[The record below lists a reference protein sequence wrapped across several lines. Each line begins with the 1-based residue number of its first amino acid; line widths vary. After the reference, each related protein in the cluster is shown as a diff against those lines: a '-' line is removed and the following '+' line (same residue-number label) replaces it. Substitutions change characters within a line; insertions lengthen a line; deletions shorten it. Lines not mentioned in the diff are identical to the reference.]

1 MVWGYEWPILNKK
14 IMKILQ
20 LNRGKSIV
28 NNYCAA
34 VALQPRDNL
43 ILKRCGFKHFQRCT
57 FFCKISVHHQTNSL
71 SI

>member
-1 MVWGYEWPILNKK
+1 MGLWMANIKYK

-28 NNYCAA
+28 NNYCTA

-57 FFCKISVHHQTNSL
+57 FFAKFLYIIKQTR
-71 SI
+71 